1 MIKSKLD
8 ARERALELAIE
19 WRKAM
24 PNSLAETTESMAEK
38 FTKFL
43 IGDAELPEVFDD
55 NDNFKTLIDI
65 INQEMVA
72 FRKQGNDN
80 LDSLIKTL
88 EEREKGAMALTC
100 KSDAE

>member
-1 MIKSKLD
+1 MIKSKLE
-8 ARERALELAIE
+8 ARERALDLAMSFCTGVTMNDELVVRCAS
-19 WRKAM
+19 RF
-24 PNSLAETTESMAEK
+24 ETY
-38 FTKFL
+38 L
-43 IGDAELPEVFDD
+43 IGDAKLPEVVDD

-72 FRKQGNDN
+72 FRKQCNDN

-88 EEREKGAMALTC
+88 KERENGAMALTC